1 MTRSF
6 RTPSEELILVDE
18 LDREIGFKAKAECHV
33 GNGVLHRAFSI
44 FVFNCDDEL
53 LLQKRSLD
61 KPLWPSYWSNT
72 CCSHPRRGETMEE
85 AVSRRLVQEL
95 GFDCPL
101 EFLYKFKYQAQY
113 GAVGAEHEY
122 CWVYYGRYDGPV
134 DANVSE
140 IAEWRFIG
148 IGDLEARARG
158 FARAL
163 HAVVQDG
170 VGAHS
175 AQLSRCAA
183 AADRHGRIDRRSH
196 EHSADSKSHNRAIH
210 PCAEAQGQ

>member
-1 MTRSF
+1 MPRDEVVSNA
-6 RTPSEELILVDE
+6 SEELILVDE

-148 IGDLEARARG
+148 IGDLEAELEASPECFTPWFKMEWAHISRNYLD
-158 FARAL
+158 AL
-163 HAVVQDG
+163 LRRTGTDG
-170 VGAHS
+170 
-175 AQLSRCAA
+175 
-183 AADRHGRIDRRSH
+183 
-196 EHSADSKSHNRAIH
+196 
-210 PCAEAQGQ
+210 